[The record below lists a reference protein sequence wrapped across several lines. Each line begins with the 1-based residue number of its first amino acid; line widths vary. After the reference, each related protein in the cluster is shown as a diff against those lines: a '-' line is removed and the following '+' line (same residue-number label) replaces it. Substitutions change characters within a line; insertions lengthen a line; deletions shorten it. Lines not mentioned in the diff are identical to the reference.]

1 MMFSDCCSKE
11 SKNRTSLGIRLVR
24 LNMELL
30 RSVARR
36 PENRR
41 PSRSDSHLEG
51 GRNRRHMP
59 AQDPHGDAPSGRQ
72 LARTGQ
78 DLSLSLQEGM
88 KAVAELPRG
97 NLPGQEMEGPQDIKP
112 AEEPRPLGGDGGGSQ
127 MHDVEELQDS
137 VFSFRRYARGGKI
150 VPLGSPLCYP
160 PGATYSP

>member
-1 MMFSDCCSKE
+1 MIFSACCSKE

-51 GRNRRHMP
+51 GRNRRLMP

-97 NLPGQEMEGPQDIKP
+97 NLPGQEMEGPRS
-112 AEEPRPLGGDGGGSQ
+112 EE
-127 MHDVEELQDS
+127 
-137 VFSFRRYARGGKI
+137 RRVGKE
-150 VPLGSPLCYP
+150 GR
-160 PGATYSP
+160 